1 MTLFQNADISTLVH
15 ETAHIFRRTVL
26 DADMLEQ
33 AERALGVKDGKWTV
47 KNEEDFAVAFEKY
60 LAEGKA
66 PVKGLEA
73 MFEAF
78 KSWLTQIYMKLSQSP
93 MEQDFSPEL
102 RKVFDQLFAEERV
115 RMAEQAGLGHESVT
129 KQMYQNAL
137 TQHKDSLA
145 QINKT
150 IKDTEALIKDDRVLD
165 QATFAQ
171 FQQEKLARIQSKL
184 NMLDTPDTLTPD
196 EIRDKMKEV
205 SNEVRRAENEYAEVA
220 EGQFQ
225 KNQEFKGDDIAF
237 YENELAL
244 AETGLTTYAK
254 TLGLTDEQVNL
265 LLNEV
270 TDDLNIAKLDEEAMA
285 NDILEGALREF
296 GDCARGEL

>member
-1 MTLFQNADISTLVH
+1 
-15 ETAHIFRRTVL
+15 
-26 DADMLEQ
+26 MLEQ
-33 AERALGVKDGKWTV
+33 AEAALGVKNGKWTV
-47 KNEEDFAVAFEKY
+47 KNEEDFARAFEKY

-73 MFEAF
+73 IFEAF

-93 MEQDFSPEL
+93 MEQDFSPEI

-115 RMAEQAGLGHESVT
+115 RMAEQAGYKHENVT

-137 TQHKDSLA
+137 TQHKDSLTH
-145 QINKT
+145 INKT
-150 IKDTEALIKDDRVLD
+150 IKDTEAIINNDRVLD

-184 NMLDTPDTLTPD
+184 NMLETPEELTQN

-205 SNEVRRAENEYAEVA
+205 SAEVRRAESEYAEVA
-220 EGQFQ
+220 ENQFQ
-225 KNQEFKGDDIAF
+225 KNQEFKDTDTAF

-244 AETGLTTYAK
+244 AETGLMTYAK
-254 TLGLTDEQVNL
+254 TLGLTEEQVQL
-265 LLNEV
+265 LLEEV
-270 TDDLNIAKLDEEAMA
+270 PDDLKISKLNEEAEA
-285 NDILEGALREF
+285 NSILEGALREF
-296 GDCARGEL
+296 GNCARGEL